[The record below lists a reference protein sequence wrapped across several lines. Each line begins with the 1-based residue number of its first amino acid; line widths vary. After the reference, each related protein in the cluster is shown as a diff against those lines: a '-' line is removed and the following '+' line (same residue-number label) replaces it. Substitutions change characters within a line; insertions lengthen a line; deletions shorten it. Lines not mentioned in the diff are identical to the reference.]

1 MTGSGR
7 RRATISQV
15 AEEANVAR
23 STVSRAF
30 TQPERLSDETVKHV
44 LEVANRLG
52 YTPNPVAQALS
63 TGQSKN
69 IALIVPDVANP
80 FFPPLIQAAQR
91 KAEEYDYCVFLGDS
105 DEQPERE
112 NQLVERFTHQVAG
125 LILVSSRL
133 SEAQVREHARRRPLV
148 LVNQDFPE
156 MLRVLIN
163 SGAGVA
169 QAVEHLA
176 ELGHRHIVYLSGPA
190 TSWANRQRRTALRQA
205 AKHHGIEVSAVAAH
219 KPTHEAGRGSA
230 HQILAT
236 GATAAFAFDDL
247 LAQGLLAGLA
257 DAGISV
263 PRQFSV
269 IGCDD
274 VLGATTY
281 PPLTTVSNRCV
292 EVAEIA
298 VSLLMDALRT
308 RAASDVR
315 HVLDT
320 HLVIRGTTAAPNPA
334 LHRRPAGREGQVVQ
348 RSN

>member
-1 MTGSGR
+1 MTASGR
-7 RRATISQV
+7 RRATIRQV
-15 AEEANVAR
+15 AEEAGVAR

-30 TQPERLSDETVKHV
+30 SQPERLSQETVKHV
-44 LEVANRLG
+44 LAVAGRLG

-63 TGQSKN
+63 TGQSRN

-91 KAEEYDYCVFLGDS
+91 KAEEYEYCVFLGDS
-105 DEQPERE
+105 DEKPERE
-112 NQLVERFTHQVAG
+112 DKLVMRFTHQVAG

-133 SEAQVREHARRRPLV
+133 SEAQIREHARRRPLV
-148 LVNQDFPE
+148 LINQDVPE

-169 QAVEHLA
+169 EAVEHLA

-190 TSWANRQRRTALRQA
+190 TSWANRQRRTALRHA
-205 AKHHGIEVSAVAAH
+205 AKQLGIEVSAVAAH

-230 HQILAT
+230 KQILAT

-257 DAGISV
+257 NAGISV

-274 VLGATTY
+274 VLAAATY

-298 VSLLMDALRT
+298 VSLLVDALRT
-308 RAASDVR
+308 NAASDVR

-320 HLVIRGTTAAPNPA
+320 HLVIRETTALPDFSRQEAAPKP
-334 LHRRPAGREGQVVQ
+334 RKVDAGLP
-348 RSN
+348 

>member
-1 MTGSGR
+1 VSAGGR

-15 AEEANVAR
+15 AEEAGVAR

-30 TQPERLSDETVKHV
+30 TRPERLSPDTVERV
-44 LEVANRLG
+44 LAVAERLG

-63 TGQSKN
+63 TGQSRN
-69 IALIVPDVANP
+69 IGLIVPDVANP
-80 FFPPLIQAAQR
+80 FFPPLIRAAQR
-91 KAEEYDYCVFLGDS
+91 KAEDYDYCIFLGDS
-105 DEQPERE
+105 DEKPERE
-112 NQLVERFTHQVAG
+112 DKLVDRFTHQVAG

-133 SEAQVREHARRRPLV
+133 SEARIREHARRRPLV
-148 LVNQDFPE
+148 LINQDVPE

-169 QAVEHLA
+169 QAIRHLA
-176 ELGHRHIVYLSGPA
+176 ELGHRHVVYVSGPT
-190 TSWANRQRRTALRQA
+190 TSWANRQRRSALRQA
-205 AKHHGIEVSAVAAH
+205 ARQHGMEVSAVSAH
-219 KPTHEAGRGSA
+219 KSTHETGRAAVGA
-230 HQILAT
+230 ILAT

-247 LAQGLLAGLA
+247 LAQGVLAGLH

-263 PRQFSV
+263 PGQFSV

-281 PPLTTVSNRCV
+281 PPLTTVSNRCI

-298 VSLLMDALRT
+298 VTLLMDALKS
-308 RAASDVR
+308 RASSDVR

-320 HLVIRGTTAAPNPA
+320 HLVIRETTAPPA
-334 LHRRPAGREGQVVQ
+334 SAGPRSSRRRAVPGDAG
-348 RSN
+348 